1 MSIMKIIAATLL
13 LFATTL
19 LASAAGHFSIYATNE
34 LSLKRPLD
42 EKSGLRLL
50 SVGTNG
56 LVTIKRSDGTAL
68 TARLGKSATFRNQHG
83 HTTDIQLLSVS
94 EARDRVVIRTEMRVY
109 PAK

>member
-1 MSIMKIIAATLL
+1 MKIIAATLL
-13 LFATTL
+13 FFVTVLAATA
-19 LASAAGHFSIYATNE
+19 ASHFSIFTTNE

-42 EKSGLRLL
+42 EKSGLRLV

-56 LVTIKRSDGTAL
+56 LVTIKRSDGSAL
-68 TARLGKSATFRNQHG
+68 TARLDKSKTFRNQYG
-83 HTTDIQLLSVS
+83 HTTDIELLSVS

>member
-1 MSIMKIIAATLL
+1 MKIVATISL
-13 LFATTL
+13 LFLTTL
-19 LASAAGHFSIYATNE
+19 LASAASHFSIFTTNE

-42 EKSGLRLL
+42 KESGLRLV
-50 SVGTNG
+50 SVGADG

-68 TARLGKSATFRNQHG
+68 TARLDKSKTFRNQYG